1 MVKEMTV
8 KNLLSPLTPSGIKK
22 KFKGLFYFVFEFR
35 RVVNLSRW
43 DFLKIVIDKKMVDIY
58 AIECFDNMY

>member
-1 MVKEMTV
+1 MLNEWLRLVEPKIKINLHFSPDMVKEMTV

-35 RVVNLSRW
+35 RVVNLSR
-43 DFLKIVIDKKMVDIY
+43 
-58 AIECFDNMY
+58 